1 MTRSAVI
8 VLAVMLSLL
17 CMNSESVHAKAGKAQ
32 QQPVQRPSK
41 ANFVGEVMSVD
52 LQSHI
57 MKVRSGG
64 TVVNFDI
71 SHPVLKGFDSL
82 FSIKKGQAVGIR
94 YLPDAIHI
102 ERVSALPAPAATAT
116 KAQPDKKPKFARR
129 QKSDGLSF
137 SDVDNNKDGSISPIE
152 LCVIIP
158 GLTMEQFKKYDTNRD
173 GRLSKAEFEQIKLR

>member
-1 MTRSAVI
+1 MTRSVLI
-8 VLAVMLSLL
+8 VLAAMLSLL
-17 CMNSESVHAKAGKAQ
+17 CMNSESAHAKAAKAQ
-32 QQPVQRPSK
+32 QQPAQRSSK
-41 ANFVGEVMSVD
+41 PNFVGEVMSVD

-71 SHPVLKGFDSL
+71 SHAVLKGFDSL

-102 ERVSALPAPAATAT
+102 EKMSGLPAPAATAT

-129 QKSDGLSF
+129 QKSDGLNF

-158 GLTMEQFKKYDTNRD
+158 GLTMEQYKQYDTNRD
-173 GRLSKAEFEQIKLR
+173 GRLSKGEFDQIRPK